1 MVSGTSGGYLLLVA
15 FICQGLGCSCQAQ
28 ANTSAPSENTTSAS
42 ARNHS
47 SFIFDTVTYPVTD
60 GGSSPLISG
69 IGVGILD
76 SLADTPTDATLL
88 ELTSFSPDYDTVRD
102 YIKSKHSA
110 ISSFI
115 TYLWV
120 ALGVFIVVI
129 VVIFLMRLAS
139 LCGARRQQRITEN
152 YMLAFV
158 FYAIS
163 LTVLF
168 ILCLMLLVWLI
179 ITREAMNVAL
189 KEWAPDLYNSTFLNL
204 KLFVNLTLGQIA
216 DSRKRQLPFHNVSR
230 VLGPDFDRTFE
241 KFIASSVMEDAR
253 VPLHHMAR
261 DCATDHRYLGRVLNA
276 AGHHHLGVT
285 FRKIGDQCAR
295 VHRDNEELFGNVVEA
310 VARTTAPYRLKLLE
324 ILADSMS
331 TLDASDVDVS
341 PSYTSIDML
350 QMKLQGF
357 EEYHGVY
364 KYLTEKAVV
373 WLLVLVALFFVALA
387 LLVICLL
394 TGIAV
399 HRQFVQPQKRSK
411 VSNFVGHML
420 IVTAYVFSA
429 FVILAIL
436 TVIYLT
442 IYNTLGYC
450 HFCGPY
456 LKKDYAILDDAIDRM
471 WPVGNRSQLLSKI
484 IPSEIASKC
493 QNESVSIF
501 DLGPVPSHRR
511 TFHYH
516 SLAVPQ
522 VRLQGVLQKL
532 TLRERSPIVNDSLS
546 SHEDLFQRLLL
557 SIRNVSFTDN
567 RARRDVQRT
576 ARRMH
581 DKWHNFWAR
590 STMPRLTRTSI
601 ERVLVPM
608 VPSYF
613 RRFIKRVTQDVNNS
627 NASKPAVIGPCFIV
641 SQLITSV
648 MDVVCKGF
656 VIELVG
662 YWATLLFSF
671 FSAILIIIICF
682 LFSKYFFRTHER
694 RKRTSSGRL
703 TSSLEESEST
713 ETTESSGPSSSLVVR
728 TIFVRTDSR
737 TSPIPFDMPIAY
749 NTSVSSLHVHSPMPF
764 SSSLAPMVVRS
775 CINRFASVPAI
786 MHYHPFVSLTSQ
798 TSMHPAICSGAS
810 SHGPLHRI
818 SSLTAI
824 HSTEH
829 THDHLVT
836 PVRHAH
842 SCTTVETLLPPPP
855 QRVIIATPPL
865 LPPAPI

>member
-1 MVSGTSGGYLLLVA
+1 MASGTSGGYLLLLA

-88 ELTSFSPDYDTVRD
+88 ELTSFT
-102 YIKSKHSA
+102 
-110 ISSFI
+110 
-115 TYLWV
+115 
-120 ALGVFIVVI
+120 
-129 VVIFLMRLAS
+129 
-139 LCGARRQQRITEN
+139 RRQQRITEN

-168 ILCLMLLVWLI
+168 ILCVMLLVWLI

-276 AGHHHLGVT
+276 AGHHRLGVT

-350 QMKLQGF
+350 QMKLQG
-357 EEYHGVY
+357 
-364 KYLTEKAVV
+364 
-373 WLLVLVALFFVALA
+373 
-387 LLVICLL
+387 
-394 TGIAV
+394 
-399 HRQFVQPQKRSK
+399 
-411 VSNFVGHML
+411 
-420 IVTAYVFSA
+420 
-429 FVILAIL
+429 
-436 TVIYLT
+436 
-442 IYNTLGYC
+442 
-450 HFCGPY
+450 
-456 LKKDYAILDDAIDRM
+456 
-471 WPVGNRSQLLSKI
+471 
-484 IPSEIASKC
+484 
-493 QNESVSIF
+493 
-501 DLGPVPSHRR
+501 
-511 TFHYH
+511 
-516 SLAVPQ
+516 
-522 VRLQGVLQKL
+522 LQGVLQKF
-532 TLRERSPIVNDSLS
+532 TLRQRSPIVNDSLS

-557 SIRNVSFTDN
+557 SIRN
-567 RARRDVQRT
+567 
-576 ARRMH
+576 
-581 DKWHNFWAR
+581 
-590 STMPRLTRTSI
+590 
-601 ERVLVPM
+601 
-608 VPSYF
+608 
-613 RRFIKRVTQDVNNS
+613 
-627 NASKPAVIGPCFIV
+627 
-641 SQLITSV
+641 
-648 MDVVCKGF
+648 
-656 VIELVG
+656 
-662 YWATLLFSF
+662 
-671 FSAILIIIICF
+671 
-682 LFSKYFFRTHER
+682 
-694 RKRTSSGRL
+694 
-703 TSSLEESEST
+703 
-713 ETTESSGPSSSLVVR
+713 
-728 TIFVRTDSR
+728 
-737 TSPIPFDMPIAY
+737 
-749 NTSVSSLHVHSPMPF
+749 
-764 SSSLAPMVVRS
+764 
-775 CINRFASVPAI
+775 
-786 MHYHPFVSLTSQ
+786 

-865 LPPAPI
+865 LPPAPIMMPPPMIIQPPPPPQANEAWLPAQGDSLARDIRDTNVFRRLEAIHTLASTPTVYNCNGLRQTENQQAATAHTTINFYGSSAPSGYGLMPQAQPMYAMPSSPGTTSVRRVTSLSQLYSSTVATAPAYPQYQYAYPAAAPVSQRTVSFRRVGSTSQPCQVNTQIPATTTVQYAEYPTVTQTPQGATTCDEQERRSRRLQYVYPTVSEVPQGKASVTRATTQQVSVKKKVKATERDRWLEGMQTKKALEGYRLNKTVIAKESIYYNSRGSSLLFEARTGVLRTRTYRAKYQEMDTVCAACGEEDETAEHLILYCKGLHPMHTEDNIDLIRSLGFRDSEGKVDFKTVEITKQRLSEWWQKAREN